1 MLSWLLVSAF
11 SACKVTAEDLAAVP
25 TIPSSE
31 LVAPPPSAAGPG
43 QERLFQLLY
52 AGESGDAAWEI
63 GQRVRVRAWLSSIH
77 LRDVE
82 LEGLKRVVGEV
93 RAAAVAADTAEL
105 SLPHAELVALSPV
118 YEALYRRLG
127 AGSEPTDEELAVFA
141 EKLSAAR
148 VLAHGDTPP
157 EVTRQERVRVLLDIV
172 ARWQGQLPQDT
183 QLKLSEAR
191 FFLVRRASP
200 FGNPG
205 AYHTLV
211 GLDWDGGEFSTLN
224 ETEAPA
230 DQPQMDIGGLWALE
244 KLRAPPGKYLS
255 ARQVQAIVVLAS
267 MEPALVE
274 ALGLTSQSPTPALPP
289 PDAPPQ

>member
-77 LRDVE
+77 LRDAE

-105 SLPHAELVALSPV
+105 SLAHAELVALSPV